1 MNENTK
7 PNGQKETKQ
16 SEAQNVQKAPAE
28 QKAKHKK

>member
-16 SEAQNVQKAPAE
+16 SEAQTAPAE
-28 QKAKHKK
+28 QKTKTKSKK